1 MATTPPSR
9 RERLRVATVSE
20 IKESA
25 RRLLVAGGPSAISLR
40 AIGRGMGMT
49 APAIY
54 RYFPSLDALVA
65 AVCADLYDELSEVL
79 EAAGGGAG
87 PAASDG
93 AGRADDD
100 AQPAASDSA
109 GRAGG
114 GAGPAGEGADP
125 AGRLAGM
132 SRAFRRWAID
142 HPAEFALM
150 FGNPVA
156 GADAFEEDS
165 ALYGAGARFGAAF
178 LGPFAELWRRNPI
191 AVPPAAALG
200 PHLQPYFTMY
210 GDDLPVDAV
219 YLLISAWARL
229 YGVVALEVF
238 GHFQWA
244 LTDAEPF
251 FETEL
256 ALFLNQLAG
265 LDSSAL
271 TG

>member
-1 MATTPPSR
+1 MATTPASR
-9 RERLRVATVSE
+9 RERLRVATITE

-25 RRLLVAGGPSAISLR
+25 RRLLVAGGPTAISLR
-40 AIGRGMGMT
+40 AIGRDMGMT

-65 AVCADLYDELSEVL
+65 ALCADLYDELSEVL
-79 EAAGGGAG
+79 EAVGG
-87 PAASDG
+87 
-93 AGRADDD
+93 
-100 AQPAASDSA
+100 SA
-109 GRAGG
+109 
-114 GAGPAGEGADP
+114 EP
-125 AGRLAGM
+125 AGRLAEM
-132 SRAFRRWAID
+132 SRAFRRWAVG
-142 HPAEFALM
+142 HTAEFALM

-156 GADAFEEDS
+156 GADAFEQDS
-165 ALYGAGARFGAAF
+165 ALYAAGARFGAAF

-191 AVPPAAALG
+191 RVPPAASLG
-200 PHLQPYFTMY
+200 PHLRPYFTMY

-265 LDSSAL
+265 
-271 TG
+271 